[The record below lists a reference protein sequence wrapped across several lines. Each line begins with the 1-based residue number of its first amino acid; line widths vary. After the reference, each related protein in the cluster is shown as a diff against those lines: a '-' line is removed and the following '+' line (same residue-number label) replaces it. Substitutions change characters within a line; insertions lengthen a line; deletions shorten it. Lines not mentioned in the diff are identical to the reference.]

1 MAKRRSYFQKALSHT
16 WNETEW
22 VPVIIEDMS
31 AGIAIAVLAA
41 ILKICQWDEFRE
53 LAFLIV
59 GTALCGFVFG
69 FIYRFIFVTPP
80 RLIRELERKVK
91 TLESKLQNHE
101 GEIPLGIEAAQDKP
115 TYKNTAVTT
124 ILICLCTGL
133 ALILVIDKSEN
144 VQLKKQIPPPNSHP
158 IHFDT
163 RPATKK
169 EEAPQLPSPAVVQ
182 PANAGLPK
190 QFKPIYTGHDNL
202 SEADSVMDESLKEVE
217 EAEAEQKAE
226 QKDQDEKQMALD
238 RSIWGTDLPY
248 YDYIIRTFLEFL
260 AEVAKQ
266 EGDSVYTYSPSS
278 SYYQCLPQE
287 INIKTGD
294 TNVAEL
300 RLSKNTNWDF
310 QIIIE
315 SKDSQNRRPLK
326 IKSKGGGAVFRP
338 NFWVTPNILTID
350 LFNGDGSV
358 IFTQNR
364 PLPPI
369 EEAQTNIDK
378 GLRAVIGRH
387 AKYLSSTNN

>member
-1 MAKRRSYFQKALSHT
+1 ML
-16 WNETEW
+16 E
-22 VPVIIEDMS
+22 
-31 AGIAIAVLAA
+31 
-41 ILKICQWDEFRE
+41 IL
-53 LAFLIV
+53 
-59 GTALCGFVFG
+59 
-69 FIYRFIFVTPP
+69 
-80 RLIRELERKVK
+80 
-91 TLESKLQNHE
+91 
-101 GEIPLGIEAAQDKP
+101 
-115 TYKNTAVTT
+115 
-124 ILICLCTGL
+124 
-133 ALILVIDKSEN
+133 
-144 VQLKKQIPPPNSHP
+144 
-158 IHFDT
+158 
-163 RPATKK
+163 
-169 EEAPQLPSPAVVQ
+169 
-182 PANAGLPK
+182 
-190 QFKPIYTGHDNL
+190 
-202 SEADSVMDESLKEVE
+202 
-217 EAEAEQKAE
+217 QKAE

-364 PLPPI
+364 PLPQQYTCSTSYINTTKKKKKRHCSSNVP
-369 EEAQTNIDK
+369 ALW
-378 GLRAVIGRH
+378 GLAFR
-387 AKYLSSTNN
+387 SS